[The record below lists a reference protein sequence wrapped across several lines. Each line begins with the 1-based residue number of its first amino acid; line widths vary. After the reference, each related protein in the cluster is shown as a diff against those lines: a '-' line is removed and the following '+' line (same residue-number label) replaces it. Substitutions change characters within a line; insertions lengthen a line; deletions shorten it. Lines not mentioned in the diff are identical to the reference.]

1 MTQRMTTRIGNLMLR
16 KIMSFW
22 CNGTPK
28 AQCFQPPTSKKHPMY
43 KWMGDG
49 QDKDEDHFFQLC
61 MLNNAK
67 SHFWTGSTDM
77 KVVGIYYFEF

>member
-1 MTQRMTTRIGNLMLR
+1 
-16 KIMSFW
+16 
-22 CNGTPK
+22 
-28 AQCFQPPTSKKHPMY
+28 MY